1 MAEFVHVRRK
11 GNRDTQRR
19 VVAQRAKVSRSFHD
33 HHALEVVILTGG
45 DIDAVKAGQGPM
57 PLTRK
62 LTLMQVRKIRKV
74 INKKI
79 RSSTTIATE
88 VSSVTVKTV
97 EN

>member
-1 MAEFVHVRRK
+1 MAECVHVRRK

-19 VVAQRAKVSRSFHD
+19 VVAQGAKVSGSFHA

-45 DIDAVKAGQGPM
+45 DIDSVEAGQSPM
-57 PLTRK
+57 PLARK
-62 LTLMQVRKIRKV
+62 LALMQVRKVRKV
-74 INKKI
+74 INKKF
-79 RSSTTIATE
+79 RSSTNIATE